1 MEKDSLSTESQC
13 PEAEHTEHSTPVKD
27 GKKYT
32 AAFKINM
39 TKFTVLQKNSFT
51 KSFAL
56 FKTLTLEGINAQNC
70 FLISFLETSFNM
82 VRNFLKNVKCNI
94 LSQVG

>member
-1 MEKDSLSTESQC
+1 MEKDSLSTDSQR
-13 PEAEHTEHSTPVKD
+13 PEAEYTEHSTPVKD

-32 AAFKINM
+32 ATFKINM
-39 TKFTVLQKNSFT
+39 TKFTNSFT

-56 FKTLTLEGINAQNC
+56 FKILTLEGINAQNC